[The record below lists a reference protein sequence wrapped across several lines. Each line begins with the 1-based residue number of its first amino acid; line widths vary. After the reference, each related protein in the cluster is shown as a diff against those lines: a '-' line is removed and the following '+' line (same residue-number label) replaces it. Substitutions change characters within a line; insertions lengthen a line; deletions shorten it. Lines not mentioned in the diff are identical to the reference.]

1 MGDSNKFQI
10 LICKRQFLGIAAKK
24 VCDIRARRKK
34 SVAKKKARRQK
45 SVATK
50 KRKYNNFRTLT
61 KLMQRQ
67 VNKKQSGKP
76 VITTKRKYF

>member
-1 MGDSNKFQI
+1 LQTSIFGYRRKKGVRHKS
-10 LICKRQFLGIAAKK
+10 AAKK
-24 VCDIRARRKK
+24 ERGE
-34 SVAKKKARRQK
+34 KKARRQK